1 MSARLGCSGA
11 AAARAFPPL
20 DGGKDDDCVDWGRLE
35 KLDREGLAMGIPQH
49 MCMCNPGFSL
59 VPIFWTMYL
68 VRYVFLKCTDLYLF
82 CTNFRGYFLICT

>member
-1 MSARLGCSGA
+1 MSARLGCSGG
-11 AAARAFPPL
+11 AAARAFSPL

-68 VRYVFLKCTDLYLF
+68 RDSEEGSAVDRP
-82 CTNFRGYFLICT
+82 I